1 MFFRC
6 TLPSGK
12 VLVRFN
18 DYTHYFFPSNNFL
31 GKRLRNQPHPN
42 FILDEVLQFHYYLHI
57 IYKKTKASVIL

>member
-42 FILDEVLQFHYYLHI
+42 FILGWGFTISLLFAYNI
-57 IYKKTKASVIL
+57 